1 MFLETDGAQFNYGY
15 KEGYFDDLKAR
26 VLKISSTA
34 LNDLVENIDDARK
47 LAEDALAELKN
58 GNYTYE
64 KKYVE
69 EFGQEDYIYTLN
81 KGEELA
87 ARMDDLYYFFS
98 DWLAGWEL

>member
-1 MFLETDGAQFNYGY
+1 ML
-15 KEGYFDDLKAR
+15 R
-26 VLKISSTA
+26 ISKTGLS
-34 LNDLVENIDDARK
+34 DLVDNIGQAQK

-87 ARMDDLYYFFS
+87 ARMDELYYFFS